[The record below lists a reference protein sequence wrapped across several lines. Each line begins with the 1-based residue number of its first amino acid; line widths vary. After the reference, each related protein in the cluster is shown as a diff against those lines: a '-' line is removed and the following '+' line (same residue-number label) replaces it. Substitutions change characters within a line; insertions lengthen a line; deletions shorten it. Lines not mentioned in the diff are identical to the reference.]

1 MNKTK
6 KFIRK
11 ILMIIAII
19 WAAFMSVMFV
29 GHLFI
34 GSASWGLFF
43 VFLGVIWIPFLI
55 APQIPKL
62 SIVLYMIDLH
72 EANQDQDEQREDQE
86 PYFFDTSKLLSFPK
100 KLICQLLFIKKP
112 DNI

>member
-1 MNKTK
+1 MKKTLV
-6 KFIRK
+6 IRK
-11 ILMIIAII
+11 ILMIIASM
-19 WAAFMSVMFV
+19 WAVLLSVMFV

-43 VFLGVIWIPFLI
+43 FFLGVIWIPFLI

-62 SIVLYMIDLH
+62 SIVLSMIDVH

-86 PYFFDTSKLLSFPK
+86 PYFFDTSKLLIFPK
-100 KLICQLLFIKKP
+100 KLAALIKAK
-112 DNI
+112 N

>member
-1 MNKTK
+1 MEKTLL
-6 KFIRK
+6 IRK
-11 ILMIIAII
+11 ILMIITSV
-19 WAAFMSVMFV
+19 WAVLLSVMFV
-29 GHLFI
+29 GLLFI

-62 SIVLYMIDLH
+62 SIVLCMIDLH

-86 PYFFDTSKLLSFPK
+86 PYFFDTSTILSFFKKLLLRGK
-100 KLICQLLFIKKP
+100 
-112 DNI
+112 